1 MACGVVTAG
10 SYHSPSASESVYVY
24 EEAGVV
30 KLCFLTSG
38 AVFTVMAMP
47 DPAATVSTAI
57 RPKEL
62 IAGTVVVLQTG
73 NRGRLSQ
80 ETSAIKEKQKGLS
93 SLRCNRNTIC
103 HS

>member
-1 MACGVVTAG
+1 M
-10 SYHSPSASESVYVY
+10 YVY

-38 AVFTVMAMP
+38 AVLTVMAMP

-62 IAGTVVVLQTG
+62 IAGTVVVLG
-73 NRGRLSQ
+73 NGQSWRVVRRLQ
-80 ETSAIKEKQKGLS
+80 LF
-93 SLRCNRNTIC
+93 R
-103 HS
+103 